1 MRMRGAD
8 SGAASSVGGVIGAF
22 DGSIPDDGALDAT
35 RDAALLTRIRERA
48 PRYDRDN
55 AFFADD
61 LAELRAHGYLAPR
74 SLTAA
79 MRDQRLLAA
88 HAPATA
94 LGLTM
99 HLVWVGVARD
109 LAAVGDDSLRW
120 VLDDAAAGEVFAFA
134 ISERGNDRVMSD
146 STTRAER
153 VTADQGGPGWAL
165 TGTKIFTTLSPAWT
179 RLGTLARHDPDPARD
194 ETGDP
199 VIVHGFLT
207 RDDPHGDPTATPPGI
222 TVTPDWDTLG
232 MRATQSHTTHLDGA
246 IIRDER
252 VARILPAGSPGDQY
266 TLAIFANFLTLIGAV
281 YAGLADRAL
290 ELAVESAQGRTSLK
304 ADGAPY
310 AHDPDI
316 RRRIADAA
324 IALDALAPQLEAVTA
339 DRDAGVDRG
348 LRWFRDLTGLKQRC
362 VQTARNVVDECMHAV
377 GGSGYRSTAE
387 LSRLQRDVLAG
398 IYHPS
403 DPESVQATVAA
414 DLLGPLP

>member
-1 MRMRGAD
+1 MASAPTQDARGGDRA
-8 SGAASSVGGVIGAF
+8 V
-22 DGSIPDDGALDAT
+22 DAT
-35 RDAALLTRIRERA
+35 RDAPLLTRIRERA
-48 PRYDRDN
+48 PQYDRDN

-61 LAELRAHGYLAPR
+61 LAELRDQGYLKPR

-99 HLVWVGVARD
+99 HLVWMGVARD
-109 LAAVGDDSLRW
+109 LAVAGDDSLQW

-146 STTRAER
+146 SLTRAER
-153 VTADQGGPGWAL
+153 TEEGWAI

-179 RLGTLARHDPDPARD
+179 RLGTLARHDPDPARG
-194 ETGDP
+194 ESGDP
-199 VIVHGFLT
+199 VIVHGFIL
-207 RDDPHGDPTATPPGI
+207 RDDPQGDPTATPPGVS
-222 TVTPDWDTLG
+222 VTPDWDTLG

-281 YAGLADRAL
+281 YAGIADRAV
-290 ELAVESAQGRTSLK
+290 ELAVESAHSRTSMK
-304 ADGAPY
+304 SGGAPY

-324 IALDALAPQLEAVTA
+324 IALDALAPQLEAVA
-339 DRDAGVDRG
+339 SDRDAEVDRG

-362 VQTARNVVDECMHAV
+362 VQTAREVVDQCMHAA
-377 GGSGYRSTAE
+377 GGAGYRSAAE

>member
-1 MRMRGAD
+1 MADAPILDARGGD
-8 SGAASSVGGVIGAF
+8 R
-22 DGSIPDDGALDAT
+22 ALDAS
-35 RDAALLTRIRERA
+35 RDAGMLARIRERA
-48 PRYDRDN
+48 PQYDRDN
-55 AFFADD
+55 AFFTDD

-88 HAPATA
+88 HGPATA

-99 HLVWVGVARD
+99 HLVWMGVARD
-109 LAAVGDDSLRW
+109 LAAAGDDSLQW

-146 STTRAER
+146 SLTRADR
-153 VTADQGGPGWAL
+153 VDGGWAL
-165 TGTKIFTTLSPAWT
+165 TGMKIFTTLSPAWT
-179 RLGTLARHDPDPARD
+179 RLGTLARHDPDPARG
-194 ETGDP
+194 ESGDP
-199 VIVHGFLT
+199 VIVHGFLM
-207 RDDPHGDPTATPPGI
+207 RDDPQGDPTATPPGV

-246 IIRDER
+246 IIRDEH

-281 YAGLADRAL
+281 YAGIADRAL
-290 ELAVESAQGRTSLK
+290 ELAVESAQTRTGMKLG
-304 ADGAPY
+304 GAPY

-339 DRDAGVDRG
+339 ARDAGVDRG

-362 VQTARNVVDECMHAV
+362 VQTARDVVDQCMHAV
-377 GGSGYRSTAE
+377 GGAGYRSTAE

-403 DPESVQATVAA
+403 DPESVQAAVAA

>member
-1 MRMRGAD
+1 M
-8 SGAASSVGGVIGAF
+8 AASTGHTTQGGQDARGG
-22 DGSIPDDGALDAT
+22 DRALDAA
-35 RDAALLTRIRERA
+35 RDAQLLARIRERA
-48 PRYDRDN
+48 PQYDRDN

-61 LAELRAHGYLAPR
+61 LAELRAHGYLKPR

-99 HLVWVGVARD
+99 HLVWMGVARD
-109 LAAVGDDSLRW
+109 LAAAGDDSLAW

-146 STTRAER
+146 STTRADR
-153 VTADQGGPGWAL
+153 VDAGWAL

-179 RLGTLARHDPDPARD
+179 RLGTLARHDPDPARG

-207 RDDPHGDPTATPPGI
+207 RDDPHGDPTATPPGV

-232 MRATQSHTTHLDGA
+232 MRATQSHTTHLEGA
-246 IIRDER
+246 VIRDER

-290 ELAVESAQGRTSLK
+290 ELAVESARTRTSMKL
-304 ADGAPY
+304 DGAPY

-339 DRDAGVDRG
+339 DREAGVDRG

-362 VQTARNVVDECMHAV
+362 VQTAREVVDQCMHAV
-377 GGSGYRSTAE
+377 GGSGYRSAAE

-403 DPESVQATVAA
+403 DPESVQSTVAS

>member
-1 MRMRGAD
+1 MVAMSGQDARGGD
-8 SGAASSVGGVIGAF
+8 R
-22 DGSIPDDGALDAT
+22 ALDAT
-35 RDAALLTRIRERA
+35 RDAQLLARIRERA
-48 PRYDRDN
+48 PQYDRDN

-61 LAELRAHGYLAPR
+61 LAELRAHGYLKPR

-99 HLVWVGVARD
+99 HLVWMGVARD
-109 LAAVGDDSLRW
+109 LAAAGDDSLAW

-153 VTADQGGPGWAL
+153 VDADPSDPASTAGWAI

-179 RLGTLARHDPDPARD
+179 RLGTLARHDPDPARG

-199 VIVHGFLT
+199 VIIHGFLT
-207 RDDPHGDPTATPPGI
+207 RDDPHGDPTATPPGV

-232 MRATQSHTTHLDGA
+232 MRATQSHTTHLEGA
-246 IIRDER
+246 VIRDER

-290 ELAVESAQGRTSLK
+290 ELAVESARTRTSMKL
-304 ADGAPY
+304 DGAPY

-362 VQTARNVVDECMHAV
+362 VQTAREVVDECMHAV
-377 GGSGYRSTAE
+377 GGSGYRSAAE

-403 DPESVQATVAA
+403 DPESVQSTVAT